1 MRGLAEILDEN
12 TALRR
17 DVACRDEQLRTQ
29 GEQLRTQGEQ
39 LRTQGEQLAQKDE
52 LIAKMQAK
60 LDALERRA
68 NHFEEAL
75 LLIEKKRELAKAER
89 FIADKLQT
97 PLFEDTALQL
107 PPRDP
112 EVESNE
118 EDEPKDKRRKS
129 RANGGHPRKGRR
141 KLDAEELGLSVKTVF
156 APAGDVPGGEVVG
169 TSSTTSYRVE
179 FTPGELYLVETVR
192 EQKTRADSTTW
203 TAPDPFLLP
212 RAMCGD
218 GLLAHIVTEKFED
231 HLPLNRQAKRF
242 ARQGLSFGTN
252 VLSGWLR
259 QGFEQ
264 VRPLVRAI
272 GLQVVVDQLLLS
284 DDTGHPVQD
293 RGDGKLRKG
302 RFWVFTDQRQAF
314 YAFSEDKKGS
324 HPLEILR
331 DLGFE
336 GGTLVADG
344 GTEYDPAE
352 AQLGL
357 TRGGCWSHFR
367 RYFTNAAVLEERA
380 KLILPT
386 FHDLFMIE
394 RELLELE
401 PEVKLEARL
410 VRSTPLVDGV
420 YAFIEEL
427 GPQLRPGGL
436 LAKACGYGLSQQSRM
451 RLFLSDGRVPLHNN
465 ISELL
470 LRQSVIGRKNYLF
483 SRSSGGAE
491 AAAGWYTLVQ
501 SAKLQGLVPGV
512 YLYDLF
518 KRLPSWPAN
527 RIGDLTPLN
536 WRLAVE
542 EGTLKPISW
551 GEFPT

>member
-1 MRGLAEILDEN
+1 MSGLAEILDEN

-17 DVACRDEQLRTQ
+17 EVASR

-39 LRTQGEQLAQKDE
+39 LRTQGEQLAQRDD
-52 LIAKMQAK
+52 LIQQMRVK
-60 LDALERRA
+60 LEALERRA
-68 NHFEEAL
+68 ILFEEAL
-75 LLIEKKRELAKAER
+75 KLIEKKRELAKAER
-89 FIADKLQT
+89 FIADKQQP
-97 PLFEDTALQL
+97 PLFEDAKLQL

-112 EVESNE
+112 KVESGE
-118 EDEPKDKRRKS
+118 GEEPKDRRRKS
-129 RANGGHPRKGRR
+129 RANGGHPRRGRR
-141 KLDAEELGLSVKTVF
+141 KLDAEDLGLPMKTVL
-156 APAGDVPGGEVVG
+156 APAGEVPGGEVVG

-179 FTPGELYLVETVR
+179 YTPGEFYLVKTIR
-192 EQKTRADSTTW
+192 EQKTRADGTTW

-218 GLLAHIVTEKFED
+218 GLFAHIVIEKIED
-231 HLPLNRQAKRF
+231 HLPLHRQAKRL
-242 ARQGLSFGTN
+242 ARLGLSFGTN
-252 VLSGWLR
+252 VLSGWMR

-272 GLQVVVDQLLLS
+272 GLQVVLDQLILS
-284 DDTGHPVQD
+284 DDTVHPVQD

-314 YAFSEDKKGS
+314 YAFSEDKRGK

-331 DLGFE
+331 TLGFE

-367 RYFTNAAVLEERA
+367 RYFTTAAVLEDRA

-386 FHDLFMIE
+386 FQDLFMIE
-394 RELLELE
+394 RELAELG
-401 PEVKLEARL
+401 PEERLRARQE
-410 VRSTPLVDGV
+410 RSAPLVDGV
-420 YAFIEEL
+420 YSFIKEL
-427 GPQLRPGGL
+427 GPQLRPGGV

-451 RLFLSDGRVPLHNN
+451 RLFLSDGHVPLHNN
-465 ISELL
+465 LSELL
-470 LRQSVIGRKNYLF
+470 LRQAVVGRKNYLF

-501 SAKLQGLVPGV
+501 SAKLQGLVPGA
-512 YLYDLF
+512 YLYDVF

-527 RIGDLTPLN
+527 RVGELTPLN

-542 EGTLKPISW
+542 GGTLKPIPW
-551 GEFPT
+551 GGFPP

>member
-17 DVACRDEQLRTQ
+17 DVACRD
-29 GEQLRTQGEQ
+29 EQLRTQGEQ